1 MSTNVKDILFDF
13 CGSPIPTHISLEQ
26 YIKSLDVALS
36 GYKGS
41 IYSLVNH
48 CIQNYQCCVPIWKC
62 LLKYLPSAE
71 VNGLCNLLCQYYAC
85 RRDTYKEE
93 FPMEDIFD
101 LFIKKGADINFI
113 FFEQTY
119 LSYLVKTN
127 NVSLVKKCVEQY
139 GANPHLSH
147 LLIHACNVL
156 TESQYHFIEDQKGG
170 KPRYR
175 ITFPEKLSN
184 MTTSYANLDVFSYLV
199 NDLQLDVNEK
209 DKNGL
214 TPFIAVCSEGSI
226 AKVQMIL
233 ARNPDLHHCTYSSY
247 SVLARQE
254 FAGVD
259 CWTWAKRNEHIY
271 PILLQYKEQVR
282 QNYMELLTL
291 VEQING
297 TQLNVDVMSFL

>member
-13 CGSPIPTHISLEQ
+13 CGSSPPEQ
-26 YIKSLDVALS
+26 YINSLDIALS

-71 VNGLCNLLCQYYAC
+71 VNGLCNLLCQYYAS

-101 LFIKKGADINFI
+101 LFIKKGAYINFI
-113 FFEQTY
+113 FYDQTY

-147 LLIHACNVL
+147 LLIHACNFL
-156 TESQYHFIEDQKGG
+156 TECQYIFVKQMKHRLISSEWIRKDV
-170 KPRYR
+170 
-175 ITFPEKLSN
+175 ID
-184 MTTSYANLDVFSYLV
+184 MTTPYVNHDVYSYL
-199 NDLQLDVNEK
+199 LQLHLNVNER
-209 DKNGL
+209 DKHGM
-214 TPFIAVCSEGSI
+214 TPIISACSEGSVSKI
-226 AKVQMIL
+226 KLLL
-233 ARNPDLHHCTYSSY
+233 AHHPNLSFRTENTRDLFSGEEYK
-247 SVLARQE
+247 
-254 FAGVD
+254 GVD
-259 CWTWAKRNEHIY
+259 CWEWAKRNSIY
-271 PILLQYKEQVR
+271 PILEQYKVQLR
-282 QNYMELLTL
+282 QTYLDVITHGTEHGTESIM
-291 VEQING
+291 NG
-297 TQLNVDVMSFL
+297 VHDIDDFMTYLI